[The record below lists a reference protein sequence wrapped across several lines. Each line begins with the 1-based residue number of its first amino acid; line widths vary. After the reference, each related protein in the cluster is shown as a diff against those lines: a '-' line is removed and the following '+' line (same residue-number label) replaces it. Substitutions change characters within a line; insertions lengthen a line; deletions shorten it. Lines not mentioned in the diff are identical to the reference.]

1 MRIPDRRTL
10 ATLLV
15 CSGIALGSG
24 GVSLLLWGS
33 SDTAGSAP
41 ASSIGLGVIPP
52 SGGDAD
58 AAQTKPAAAPV
69 HIDLPSVHIS
79 SAVIPLQLQ
88 GDGTLE
94 VPADPG
100 VAGWWSG
107 GSAPGEQGPA
117 VIVGH
122 IDSVRGPAVFY
133 GVPALRP
140 GDRVR
145 IGRADGSTVEFAV
158 DALRQYPKS
167 AFPTDLVYG
176 PTTQPTLRLVT
187 CGGSFSHGSGYSDDV
202 VVFAHLVPPAVPH
215 RSDRS
220 AV

>member
-1 MRIPDRRTL
+1 
-10 ATLLV
+10 
-15 CSGIALGSG
+15 
-24 GVSLLLWGS
+24 
-33 SDTAGSAP
+33 
-41 ASSIGLGVIPP
+41 
-52 SGGDAD
+52 
-58 AAQTKPAAAPV
+58 
-69 HIDLPSVHIS
+69 
-79 SAVIPLQLQ
+79 VIPLQLQ
-88 GDGTLE
+88 DDGTLAT
-94 VPADPG
+94 PADPS

-107 GSAPGEQGPA
+107 GSAPGDPGPA

-122 IDSVRGPAVFY
+122 IDSLHGPVVFY

-145 IGRADGSTVEFAV
+145 IGRADGSTVEFTV

-176 PTTQPTLRLVT
+176 PTAQPTLRLVT
-187 CGGSFSHGSGYSDDV
+187 CGGSFSRGSGYSDDV
-202 VVFAHLVPPAVPH
+202 VVFAHLAAPAAAH